1 MFVAA
6 YLVSRMAGFVVDSK
20 LFRFAF
26 KTIYINDFRDL
37 DKPVDLEIP
46 DFIKNRNLELTILRA

>member
-37 DKPVDLEIP
+37 EIL
-46 DFIKNRNLELTILRA
+46 DFTK

>member
-37 DKPVDLEIP
+37 EIP
-46 DFIKNRNLELTILRA
+46 DFIKNRSLELTILRA